1 MKRLAILL
9 LVLIPIALLSIEFTD
24 YTNPTSFGQEAYL
37 NGNFN
42 FKSGNQDQANYN
54 GSFNGNYLIYYN
66 SLPFNWKVGTDG
78 RIDFS
83 RGPNDIDDA
92 ETGYSAT
99 AFANADKYFSETNFF
114 GYGSLDLGYRKN
126 MAVDDAD
133 DPYAKIGVGLGYG
146 RVIDATVL
154 AKSMRIIDEL
164 IKYNVINGELSTA
177 GYIELAQIIEKVA
190 EYETKY
196 GGIEYKKYW
205 YEDMEMVLA
214 KEGLLPEGSLKALGL
229 VRLQEVLDQRFSS
242 RKYGWTIR
250 GGVGYVLSNYDGS
263 DSDPSLDA
271 SFEYANPISKKL
283 QFIERLDYSTILA
296 DELDHMVVNKASL
309 TYELSTLVDWENALI
324 TTITVPGDSN
334 AENLID
340 NNFKSTFYY
349 YVTNKINLNTSL
361 TLHLY
366 SDGVDDNGNDDLDTT
381 FFFGMA
387 YRLR

>member
-1 MKRLAILL
+1 MKKLAILL

-24 YTNPTSFGQEAYL
+24 YTNPVSFGQEAYL

-54 GSFNGNYLIYYN
+54 GLFNGNYLIYYN

-78 RIDFS
+78 KIEFS
-83 RGPNDIDDA
+83 RGPNTADDA

-99 AFANADKYFSETNFF
+99 AFANADRYFNDTEFF
-114 GYGSLDLGYRKN
+114 GYGSLNLGYRKN
-126 MAVDDAD
+126 MAMNDAD

-164 IKYNVINGELSTA
+164 MKFNVINGELSTG
-177 GYIELAQIIEKVA
+177 GYIELAQIIEKVG

-196 GGIEYKKYW
+196 GGVEYKKYW
-205 YEDMEMVLA
+205 YEDMEKVLA
-214 KEGLLPEGSLKALGL
+214 KEGLLPEGNLKALGL

-242 RKYGWTIR
+242 RKYGWTLR
-250 GGVGYVLSNYDGS
+250 GGIGYVLSNYDGS
-263 DSDPSLDA
+263 DSDPSLDV

-283 QFIERLDYSTILA
+283 QFIERMDYSTILA
-296 DELDHMVVNKASL
+296 DELDHMIVNKASL

-324 TTITVPGDSN
+324 TTITVPGASN

-366 SDGVDDNGNDDLDTT
+366 GDGVDNNGNDDLDTT